1 MKEIIQLL
9 WKNAI
14 FAVHQLP
21 LNLREKGN
29 IMENLFA
36 LNANQKVL
44 TLILIPAVLMI
55 TIVQLK

>member
-21 LNLREKGN
+21 LNLREKDN
-29 IMENLFA
+29 IMENLFTI
-36 LNANQKVL
+36 NANQKIP
-44 TLILIPAVLMI
+44 TLILTPTVLLI